1 MSIAL
6 NEENEDH
13 ILAATAWALG
23 QIGRHTPEHA
33 KAVALANVLPKLLQ
47 IYMRQEASED
57 LQTKAKKALKNL
69 LQKCV
74 YLPVL
79 EPLLH
84 EAPPNILKHVVAQF
98 SKVLPHDP
106 KARRLFVTSG
116 GLKKIQEIKTEEG
129 SPLAEH
135 INTINS
141 CFPEEVVKSDFT
153 SSSSSSFLDNWVFF
167 FLYLDIIHLDMLM
180 NYLNVLSNMEINKTN
195 KLFSLLRLFFLLFQ
209 FNEDFA

>member
-1 MSIAL
+1 M
-6 NEENEDH
+6 
-13 ILAATAWALG
+13 
-23 QIGRHTPEHA
+23 
-33 KAVALANVLPKLLQ
+33 
-47 IYMRQEASED
+47 SED
-57 LQTKAKKALKNL
+57 LQTKAKKALKNI

-84 EAPPNILKHVVAQF
+84 EASPNILKHVVAQF

-129 SPLAEH
+129 SPLAEY

-141 CFPEEVVKSDFT
+141 CFPEEVVKYI
-153 SSSSSSFLDNWVFF
+153 LQN
-167 FLYLDIIHLDMLM
+167 
-180 NYLNVLSNMEINKTN
+180 
-195 KLFSLLRLFFLLFQ
+195 LLFQ
-209 FNEDFA
+209 LYIPFFY